1 MLKAV
6 GMAFILVS
14 SSALGFGMSMELSER
29 IKWLGELERLMQI
42 LKGEIQYAATPLP
55 EVFAELAKRTEGAL
69 GSFFKGTAAA
79 MELRSRSSM
88 GEIFAEQAKKLSGV
102 FGVRAKD
109 VEALVRFGTRLG
121 YPDREMQVQ
130 TIRLYQEELAA
141 ARAEAQEDYRQKA
154 KVYQSLGFLGGCF
167 CVLLLL

>member
-6 GMAFILVS
+6 GMAFIVIS
-14 SSALGFGMSMELSER
+14 SSALGFGMSRELAER
-29 IKWLGELERLMQI
+29 VKWLGELERLMQV

-55 EVFAELAKRTEGAL
+55 EVFLELAKRTESVL
-69 GSFFKGTAAA
+69 GSFLAETAAA
-79 MELRSRSSM
+79 MELRSKSSM
-88 GEIFAEQAKKLSGV
+88 GDIFAEQAKQLSGIP
-102 FGVRAKD
+102 GLNTKD
-109 VEALVRFGTRLG
+109 VEALVRFGRRLG
-121 YPDREMQVQ
+121 CHDREMQVQ

-141 ARAEAQEDYRQKA
+141 ARAEAREDYRQKA

>member
-1 MLKAV
+1 MLRVA
-6 GMAFILVS
+6 GMALIIIS
-14 SSALGFGMSMELSER
+14 GSALGVCMSRELAQR
-29 IKWLGELERLMQI
+29 VRWLGELERLMQV

-55 EVFAELAKRTEGAL
+55 EIFPELAKRTEEPL
-69 GSFFKGTAAA
+69 ESFFASLASA
-79 MELRSRSSM
+79 MELRSKSTT
-88 GEIFAEQAKKLSGV
+88 GDIFAEQAEALLG
-102 FGVRAKD
+102 FGGLKERD
-109 VEALVRFGTRLG
+109 VEALVRFGRRLG
-121 YPDREMQVQ
+121 CPDREQQVQ